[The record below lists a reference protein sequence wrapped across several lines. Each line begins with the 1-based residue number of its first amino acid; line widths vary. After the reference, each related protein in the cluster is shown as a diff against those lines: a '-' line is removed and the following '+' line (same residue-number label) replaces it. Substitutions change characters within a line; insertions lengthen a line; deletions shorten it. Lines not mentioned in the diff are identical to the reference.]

1 MDVVPQGMTWDA
13 RSSPQR
19 RNFIQAGD
27 PADIAPHFAAILVD
41 GTTPPVRRGTNSA
54 RD

>member
-1 MDVVPQGMTWDA
+1 MDVAPGGTTWDA
-13 RSSPQR
+13 RSLPQR

-27 PADIAPHFAAILVD
+27 PADVTPHFAAIPVD
-41 GTTPPVRRGTNSA
+41 GTTPPVRRGAYSA